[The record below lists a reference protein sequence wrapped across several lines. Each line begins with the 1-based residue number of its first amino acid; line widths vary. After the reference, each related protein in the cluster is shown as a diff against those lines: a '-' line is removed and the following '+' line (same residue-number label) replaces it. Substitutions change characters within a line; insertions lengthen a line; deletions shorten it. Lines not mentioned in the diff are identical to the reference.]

1 MIKLSS
7 LGKQLNESVEK
18 LSLENRKI
26 FDDIIAFIRASNLK
40 TRDGE
45 EFLQQM
51 LDSFLNAQQQGT
63 SIEIMLGT
71 DDIRS
76 YCKEIVDA
84 YKSTYSILS
93 RSGEYLMY
101 FGITIVI
108 LSLFSSFGKNFI
120 ILMSKN
126 FRFSDFSFYSYI
138 DFDFGFITT
147 FLIAVTLYIALM
159 DWIKKNCFTE
169 LVKVNQEKN
178 NFKVFVLIIFIWI
191 MYTISNFVKGYV
203 FFSLNIFIVVII
215 GTMSYLIGNYLIEK
229 WE

>member
-51 LDSFLNAQQQGT
+51 LDSFLNAQHQGIN
-63 SIEIMLGT
+63 IETMLGT
-71 DDIRS
+71 DDIRG
-76 YCKEIVDA
+76 YCKEIVA
-84 YKSTYSILS
+84 TYKSTYSILS
-93 RSGEYLMY
+93 RSGEYLLY
-101 FGITIVI
+101 LGIIIVI
-108 LSLFSSFGKNFI
+108 LSSFNNFAKNFI

-126 FRFSDFSFYSYI
+126 FNFNKFSFYSYI

-147 FLIAVTLYIALM
+147 FLIAVTLYIGLM
-159 DWIKKNCFTE
+159 DWIKKSCFTE
-169 LVKVNQEKN
+169 PVKDNKKKN
-178 NFKVFVLIIFIWI
+178 NLTIIILVIFVCLT
-191 MYTISNFVKGYV
+191 YAISNFAKGYI
-203 FFSLNIFIVVII
+203 FFSLNIVIVVII
-215 GTMSYLIGNYLIEK
+215 GIMSYLIGNYLIEK
-229 WE
+229 

>member
-1 MIKLSS
+1 
-7 LGKQLNESVEK
+7 
-18 LSLENRKI
+18 
-26 FDDIIAFIRASNLK
+26 
-40 TRDGE
+40 
-45 EFLQQM
+45 M
-51 LDSFLNAQQQGT
+51 LDSFLNAQQQEI
-63 SIEIMLGT
+63 SIENMLGT
-71 DDIRS
+71 DDIRG

-101 FGITIVI
+101 FGIIIRI
-108 LSLFSSFGKNFI
+108 LSAFSSFGKNFI

-126 FRFSDFSFYSYI
+126 FKFSTFSFYSYI

-169 LVKVNQEKN
+169 PVKVNQKKN
-178 NFKVFVLIIFIWI
+178 NFKIFIVIIFVWI
-191 MYTISNFVKGYV
+191 MYAISNFAKGYM

-229 WE
+229 

>member
-1 MIKLSS
+1 MIRLSS

-51 LDSFLNAQQQGT
+51 LDSFLNAQQEGR

-71 DDIRS
+71 DDIRG
-76 YCKEIVDA
+76 YCKEIVDT

-101 FGITIVI
+101 FGIIITI
-108 LSLFSSFGKNFI
+108 LSLFSSLGENFI

-126 FRFSDFSFYSYI
+126 FKFNNFSFYSYI

-147 FLIAVTLYIALM
+147 FFIAVTLYIALM
-159 DWIKKNCFTE
+159 DWIKKNCFSE
-169 LVKVNQEKN
+169 PVKGNQKKKN
-178 NFKVFVLIIFIWI
+178 YKILILIIFTLI
-191 MYTISNFVKGYV
+191 MYAISNFAKGYV
-203 FFSLNIFIVVII
+203 LVSLNIFIVVII
-215 GTMSYLIGNYLIEK
+215 GIMSYLIGNYLVEK
-229 WE
+229 

>member
-18 LSLENRKI
+18 LSFENRKI

-51 LDSFLNAQQQGT
+51 LDSFLNAQQQEI
-63 SIEIMLGT
+63 SIENMLGT
-71 DDIRS
+71 DDIRG

-101 FGITIVI
+101 FGIIIII
-108 LSLFSSFGKNFI
+108 LSAFSSFGKNFI

-126 FRFSDFSFYSYI
+126 FKFSTFSFYSYI
-138 DFDFGFITT
+138 DFDFGLITT

-169 LVKVNQEKN
+169 PVKVNQKKN
-178 NFKVFVLIIFIWI
+178 NF
-191 MYTISNFVKGYV
+191 
-203 FFSLNIFIVVII
+203 
-215 GTMSYLIGNYLIEK
+215 
-229 WE
+229 